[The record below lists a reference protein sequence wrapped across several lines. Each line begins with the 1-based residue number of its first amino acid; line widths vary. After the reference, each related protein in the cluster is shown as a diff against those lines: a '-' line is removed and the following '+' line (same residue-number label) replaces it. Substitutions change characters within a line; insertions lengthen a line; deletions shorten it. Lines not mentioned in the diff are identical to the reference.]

1 MAQAFTANGSRRHV
15 RIDFFLFDKII
26 EKIEIIIEKIRS
38 KILIKCI
45 INTLLQMVA
54 IYKKSSKPER
64 TLTCGRE
71 DY

>member
-1 MAQAFTANGSRRHV
+1 MAQAFTTYGSCCSV
-15 RIDFFLFDKII
+15 RIDFFLFDKNI

-54 IYKKSSKPER
+54 ICKIVLK
-64 TLTCGRE
+64 T
-71 DY
+71 